1 MLAAG
6 APDWVYERQ
15 SEQPYAPPAPFPLA
29 HLIES
34 LEQNRPPAATIED
47 ARTSFR
53 FALAAYDSAREQ
65 RPVILTWPDAP
76 EVPRLRRSR
85 IDG

>member
-53 FALAAYDSAREQ
+53 VVALAAYDSAREQ
-65 RPVILTWPDAP
+65 RPDTVAWPDCPGGPAASP
-76 EVPRLRRSR
+76 FA
-85 IDG
+85 D